1 MSHNVASDR
10 LLRIGCEHAATI
22 HLSDHL
28 IGNDDG
34 HSKLHVERCTTK
46 ASLLIERDLA
56 SPILLSTAT
65 YLVSQS
71 KEHTQEARQMHL
83 PGRQLTAPAK
93 IRSIKPNDFI

>member
-1 MSHNVASDR
+1 MRHNVASDR

-34 HSKLHVERCTTK
+34 HSKLRVERCTTK
-46 ASLLIERDLA
+46 ASSLIERDLA
-56 SPILLSTAT
+56 SFVLISSVT

-71 KEHTQEARQMHL
+71 K
-83 PGRQLTAPAK
+83 
-93 IRSIKPNDFI
+93 